1 MGREMKVEKASLCF
15 VRNESN
21 LYLMGAVNS
30 NTQAILKFSFWA
42 SYYNA
47 LSIAL
52 TKAPDR
58 TKVNSEHHHRL

>member
-30 NTQAILKFSFWA
+30 NTQAILKFYFWA
-42 SYYNA
+42 SYYDA
-47 LSIAL
+47 FSQDLI
-52 TKAPDR
+52 KAPDR
-58 TKVNSEHHHRL
+58 TRVNSEHHRRL

>member
-21 LYLMGAVNS
+21 LYLKGGVNS
-30 NTQAILKFSFWA
+30 NTQVILKFSFWT
-42 SYYNA
+42 SYYDA
-47 LSIAL
+47 LSIDL

-58 TKVNSEHHHRL
+58 TRVNSEHHHRL

>member
-30 NTQAILKFSFWA
+30 NTLAILKFSFGLRITT
-42 SYYNA
+42 
-47 LSIAL
+47 LSAK
-52 TKAPDR
+52 T
-58 TKVNSEHHHRL
+58 

>member
-1 MGREMKVEKASLCF
+1 MGREMKVEKSSLCF

-30 NTQAILKFSFWA
+30 NTQAILKISFWA
-42 SYYNA
+42 LYYDA
-47 LSIAL
+47 LSIGIDL

-58 TKVNSEHHHRL
+58 TRVNFNCL